1 METTGPT
8 DRTGSRHRRLALVG
22 GTVLTCDG
30 SGTTAGAVGVK
41 DQRIAAVGDAGRVRA
56 ALGPDHVEIDLGGR
70 TLVPGLIDAHNHM
83 VATAESFAALDA
95 RGVRS
100 IADLGRALERVVE
113 RTRPG
118 QWVRGFGLNWAR
130 LAEGRLPTRAD
141 LDRITVAHPVVLV
154 HVSGHYVLV
163 NSRALGERGI
173 GDQVADPPGGTVERD
188 AAGRPTGI
196 LRDAATN
203 LVLQQSVDIGRHG
216 PNFHMAVPLED
227 LVAMLAEANRRYLAA
242 GLTTICDPQ
251 VTRRE
256 LEAYREARRQG
267 VVDLRV
273 VAMPLSHQLDE
284 LLRVG
289 LVGPF
294 GDDHLRIGAL
304 KLYTDGAITGGTAVF
319 EKPLGRAGN
328 QTGTLYHAPAELAS
342 LIRRA
347 HDAGWQL
354 GIHTMG
360 DRAIGIMLDAVE
372 AAMRARPRPDVR
384 HRIEHCTWPTAE
396 QLRRIAAL
404 GMIPV
409 TQPGSITELG
419 DVWLDQLGSRIHGAM
434 PLRAARELGIR
445 PVISSDAFVQSYRPL
460 DTIAAAV
467 RRITPSG
474 LRVGPEHELTVEEA
488 LRAHTVDAARA
499 LVLDDRL
506 GSVEVGKL
514 ADLVVLDGDLR
525 AASPEG
531 LRALDVWMTVVDGRI
546 VYRRDGVA
554 ATGAGGETAGLQ
566 AGRRTA
572 DSESRA

>member
-1 METTGPT
+1 MKTAGVAELTGP
-8 DRTGSRHRRLALVG
+8 RPPRRLALIG
-22 GTVLTCDG
+22 GVVVTCDS
-30 SGTTAGAVGVK
+30 SGTTATAVG
-41 DQRIAAVGDAGRVRA
+41 IADGHVCAVGDATAVRA
-56 ALGPDHVEIDLGGR
+56 ALGPDHVDVDLGGR
-70 TLVPGLIDAHNHM
+70 TAVPGLIDAHNHM

-95 RGVRS
+95 RGIRS
-100 IADLGRALERVVE
+100 IAELTRALDRVAE

-118 QWVRGFGLNWAR
+118 QWIRGFGLNWAR
-130 LAEGRLPTRAD
+130 LAENRLPTRTD

-173 GDQVADPPGGTVERD
+173 GDDVADPPGGNVERD
-188 AAGRPTGI
+188 ATGRPTGI

-216 PNFHMAVPLED
+216 PNFHMAVPVED
-227 LVAMLAEANRRYLAA
+227 LVALLAEANRRYLAA

-256 LEAYREARRQG
+256 LEAYREARQRG

-284 LLRVG
+284 LLTVG

-304 KLYTDGAITGGTAVF
+304 KIYTDGAITGGTAVF
-319 EKPLGRAGN
+319 SEPLGRDRN
-328 QTGTLYHAPAELAS
+328 QRGILYHAPEELAA
-342 LIRRA
+342 LVRRA
-347 HDAGWQL
+347 HEAGWQL

-360 DRAIGIMLDAVE
+360 DRAMGIMLDAVE

-384 HRIEHCTWPTAE
+384 HRIEHCTWPTE
-396 QLRRIAAL
+396 GQLGRIATL

-419 DVWLDQLGSRIHGAM
+419 DIWLDQLGDRIHRAM
-434 PLRAARELGIR
+434 PFRAACELGIR

-467 RRITPSG
+467 RRLTPSG
-474 LRVGPEHELTVEEA
+474 VRVGPEHELTVEEA
-488 LRAHTVDAARA
+488 LRAHTFDAARA
-499 LVLDDRL
+499 LAMDDRL
-506 GSVEVGKL
+506 GSIEMGKL
-514 ADLVVLDGDLR
+514 ADLVVLDGDLGST
-525 AASPEG
+525 APER
-531 LRALDVWMTVVDGRI
+531 LRSLDVWMTIVDGRI
-546 VYRRDGVA
+546 VYRRDRG
-554 ATGAGGETAGLQ
+554 ATSDLRAH
-566 AGRRTA
+566 RTV
-572 DSESRA
+572 

>member
-1 METTGPT
+1 
-8 DRTGSRHRRLALVG
+8 
-22 GTVLTCDG
+22 
-30 SGTTAGAVGVK
+30 
-41 DQRIAAVGDAGRVRA
+41 
-56 ALGPDHVEIDLGGR
+56 
-70 TLVPGLIDAHNHM
+70 
-83 VATAESFAALDA
+83 
-95 RGVRS
+95 
-100 IADLGRALERVVE
+100 
-113 RTRPG
+113 
-118 QWVRGFGLNWAR
+118 
-130 LAEGRLPTRAD
+130 
-141 LDRITVAHPVVLV
+141 V

-173 GDQVADPPGGTVERD
+173 GDHLADPPGGTVERD

-203 LVLQQSVDIGRHG
+203 LVLQHSVDIGRHG

-256 LEAYREARRQG
+256 LEAYQEARRRG

-284 LLRVG
+284 FLGVG

-304 KLYTDGAITGGTAVF
+304 KVYTDGAITGGTAVF
-319 EKPLGRAGN
+319 SEPLGRDRR
-328 QTGTLYHAPAELAS
+328 QHGTLYHAPEELTA
-342 LIRRA
+342 LVRRA

-372 AAMRARPRPDVR
+372 AAMRARPRRDVR
-384 HRIEHCTWPTAE
+384 HRIEHCTWPTDE
-396 QLRRIAAL
+396 QLRRIASL

-419 DVWLDQLGSRIHGAM
+419 DIWLDQLGDRIHRAM
-434 PLRAARELGIR
+434 PLRAARKLGIR
-445 PVISSDAFVQSYRPL
+445 PAISSDAFVQSYRPL

-467 RRITPSG
+467 RRLTPSG
-474 LRVGPEHELTVEEA
+474 VRVGPEHELTLEEA

-506 GSVEVGKL
+506 GSIEIGKL
-514 ADLVVLDGDLR
+514 ADLVVIDGDLR
-525 AASPEG
+525 STSPER
-531 LRALDVWMTVVDGRI
+531 LRSLDVWMTIVDGRI
-546 VYRRDGVA
+546 VHRLDRPP
-554 ATGAGGETAGLQ
+554 
-566 AGRRTA
+566 
-572 DSESRA
+572 